1 MSLTEPDIDSQPA
14 TVTAGSESEMEM
26 RPRNH
31 HVLGLNDHVMTM
43 AANSFTPVSDKLIPT
58 GAVASVAGTVFDL
71 RSPTQLGDVLA
82 NTGGHLNFVC
92 RVVHPGSGRWLE
104 CFTDQPGV
112 QFYTGNFIPMD
123 DSLTGKDGA
132 KYRKH
137 GGFCLETQKFPDS
150 INQASFPCCV
160 VRPGEQYRHTVL
172 YKFGF

>member
-1 MSLTEPDIDSQPA
+1 M
-14 TVTAGSESEMEM
+14 
-26 RPRNH
+26 
-31 HVLGLNDHVMTM
+31 
-43 AANSFTPVSDKLIPT
+43 VSKARGKNPYM
-58 GAVASVAGTVFDL
+58 GAVVGRVANRIAQGKFK
-71 RSPTQLGDVLA
+71 
-82 NTGGHLNFVC
+82 
-92 RVVHPGSGRWLE
+92 LE